1 MHNLSQKEK
10 PVKNFTCPICGKS
23 STQKAIWSNSPGSS
37 NICFNLV
44 EIIKGIEI
52 TTENINNPKDI
63 PIASD
68 PET

>member
-1 MHNLSQKEK
+1 M
-10 PVKNFTCPICGKS
+10 
-23 STQKAIWSNSPGSS
+23 TQFLYMCASPLFVH
-37 NICFNLV
+37 IDREV

-52 TTENINNPKDI
+52 TTENMNNPKDI